1 MVRGWSSEPDQKLC
15 LLFHLGICCIQLN
28 EIHIVIIAFCHLTLF
43 AFAVKYFL
51 TLCWEFSRDQVEEIS
66 TFQLRNHLLNGC
78 NIAVI
83 NEARNCLL
91 RRIAKQETF
100 MVCDPTISSLF
111 QLNQSP
117 DTLFYMGL
125 SSVNHFKYDSCMP
138 FLCYT
143 EDWKQFTCHFC
154 SHISGSQI
162 TFVSLFI

>member
-1 MVRGWSSEPDQKLC
+1 MIFWTWSEALFVVPFGH
-15 LLFHLGICCIQLN
+15 LLYSVKWNSHCYHRLLSLDVVCICREVFFDSLLGVFQ
-28 EIHIVIIAFCHLTLF
+28 
-43 AFAVKYFL
+43 
-51 TLCWEFSRDQVEEIS
+51 DQVEEIS

-125 SSVNHFKYDSCMP
+125 SSVNHFKYDSCMA
-138 FLCYT
+138 FQCYT